1 MTVQR
6 DDSGEHGP
14 RGESKNRR
22 LTESAT
28 VVIVTY
34 NHRDTIEACLRT
46 ALQNDPLEIIV
57 VDNGSTDGT
66 PEFVER
72 EFEEIRLIESE
83 ENLGYGRGVQRGV
96 DSAEGDFLV
105 VVNPDARAAPD
116 AFERLLD
123 PLDTRADLIV
133 NPKTVLSDTGRINTC
148 GLTVHFTGLAFVRG
162 YRANPDSYTEH
173 EKVSGFSGVC
183 FAVRKRTYEELGGF
197 DRNIFLYMEDTELSW
212 RATARD
218 VSIRHVP
225 SAVVYH
231 DFDLEVTP
239 EKLYHLE
246 KGRYYILRKYLSWRE
261 YCLLG
266 PSFLTTEMLTW
277 GFAVLR
283 GPDGVRQK
291 FKAIAD
297 GMTMPTTDVDCDV
310 QDLLAGLDTTIP
322 TDQLNRSRF
331 DGAVKKVANVIY
343 RLNRSLVERVS
354 VSR

>member
-1 MTVQR
+1 MTGQR
-6 DDSGEHGP
+6 DDSGEDGR
-14 RGESKNRR
+14 RGDSKDHR
-22 LTESAT
+22 LTESTT

-46 ALQNDPLEIIV
+46 ALQNNPLEIIV

-72 EFEEIRLIESE
+72 EFGEIRLIESE

-96 DSAEGDFLV
+96 DSADGDFLV
-105 VVNPDARAAPD
+105 VMNPDARAAPD
-116 AFERLLD
+116 AFERLLA
-123 PLDTRADLIV
+123 PIDTSADVIV
-133 NPKTVLSDTGRINTC
+133 NPKTLLTDTGRINTC
-148 GLTVHFTGLAFVRG
+148 GLIVHFTGLSFVRG
-162 YRANPDSYTEH
+162 YQANPDSYTES
-173 EKVSGFSGVC
+173 EEVSGFSGVC
-183 FAVRKRTYEELGGF
+183 FAVRKQTYEELGGF

-212 RATARD
+212 RATAHD

-231 DFDLEVTP
+231 DFDLDVTA

-266 PSFLTTEMLTW
+266 PSFLTTEVLTW

-291 FKAIAD
+291 IKAIVD
-297 GMTMPTTDVDCDV
+297 GMTMPTTDVDCDT
-310 QDLLAGLDTTIP
+310 QDLLAELDTTIP

-331 DGAVKKVANVIY
+331 DVWVKKLANVIY
-343 RLNRSLVERVS
+343 RLNRSLIGEQG
-354 VSR
+354 